1 MDRKAARR
9 RISGVRPGLRA
20 LAAIAFVALSTALL
34 AGVADAPDREFD
46 ERVEGS
52 GPADEE
58 PHRLRQA
65 ADDLRERPAPAPPPA
80 VRWRDSVAVGD
91 PDNGRLVRGVLF
103 PRGGPQFFTWD
114 PVRKRRPSRA
124 WRRWGTDDL
133 VRVTLRV
140 IRAYARAHP
149 GAPRVGVGDLSRPR
163 GGDFGP
169 RFGYIGHA
177 THQNGLDVDI
187 YYPRLDRRERPP
199 DSPADI
205 DLALAQDLLD
215 RFLRAGAVL
224 VYVGPSLPLRGP
236 PDRVVPLPLHDNH
249 LHVRI
254 PG

>member
-1 MDRKAARR
+1 VDRKAARR

-20 LAAIAFVALSTALL
+20 LAAIAVVALSTALL
-34 AGVADAPDREFD
+34 AGAADAPDREAE
-46 ERVEGS
+46 ERVERG
-52 GPADEE
+52 GPADEKS
-58 PHRLRQA
+58 PRTGRP
-65 ADDLRERPAPAPPPA
+65 ADELRERRAPAQPPA
-80 VRWRDSVAVGD
+80 VRWRGSVAVGNPED
-91 PDNGRLVRGVLF
+91 GRLVRGVLF
-103 PRGGPQFFTWD
+103 PRGGPDFFTWD

-124 WRRWGTDDL
+124 WRRWGTDEL

-140 IRAYARAHP
+140 IRAYAHAHP

-199 DSPADI
+199 DTPADV

>member
-1 MDRKAARR
+1 
-9 RISGVRPGLRA
+9 VRPGLRA
-20 LAAIAFVALSTALL
+20 LAAIAVVALFTALL
-34 AGVADAPDREFD
+34 AGAADAPDRDPEG
-46 ERVEGS
+46 RVERTE
-52 GPADEE
+52 PADAN
-58 PHRLRQA
+58 PHRLRRA
-65 ADDLRERPAPAPPPA
+65 ADDLWERRAPAPPPA
-80 VRWRDSVAVGD
+80 VRWRDSVATGE
-91 PDNGRLVRGVLF
+91 PDDGRLVRGVLL
-103 PRGGPQFFTWD
+103 PRGGPHFFTWD
-114 PVRKRRPSRA
+114 PVRKRSPSRA

-177 THQNGLDVDI
+177 THQNGLDVDV

-199 DSPADI
+199 DSPADV
-205 DLALAQDLLD
+205 DVALAQDLLD
-215 RFLRAGAVL
+215 RFLHAGAVL

-236 PDRVVPLPLHDNH
+236 PSRVVPLPLHDNH

>member
-1 MDRKAARR
+1 
-9 RISGVRPGLRA
+9 VRPGLRA
-20 LAAIAFVALSTALL
+20 LAAIAVVALFTALL
-34 AGVADAPDREFD
+34 VGAADAPDRKPAKHVK
-46 ERVEGS
+46 RS
-52 GPADEE
+52 GPAKERSH
-58 PHRLRQA
+58 PLAQPAPRLRE
-65 ADDLRERPAPAPPPA
+65 DPTPASPPA
-80 VRWRDSVAVGD
+80 VRWRDSVAVGEPED
-91 PDNGRLVRGVLF
+91 GRLVRGVLF
-103 PRGGPQFFTWD
+103 PRGGPHFFTWD

-169 RFGYIGHA
+169 SFGYIGHA

-199 DSPADI
+199 DSPSDV
-205 DLALAQDLLD
+205 DVALSQDLLD

-224 VYVGPSLPLRGP
+224 IYSGPSLPLHGP

-254 PG
+254 AG

>member
-1 MDRKAARR
+1 
-9 RISGVRPGLRA
+9 VRPGLRA
-20 LAAIAFVALSTALL
+20 LAAIAVCALSGALL
-34 AGVADAPDREFD
+34 AGAADAPDRQDTED
-46 ERVEGS
+46 RVQPSKTAGEAS
-52 GPADEE
+52 L
-58 PHRLRQA
+58 RLT
-65 ADDLRERPAPAPPPA
+65 RPPDRRPQPRATASPPQ
-80 VRWRDSVAVGD
+80 VRWRDSVAVGEPED
-91 PDNGRLVRGVLF
+91 GRLVHGVLF
-103 PRGGPQFFTWD
+103 PRGGPRFFTWD

-140 IRAYARAHP
+140 IRAYARANP

-169 RFGYIGHA
+169 SFGYIGHA

-199 DSPADI
+199 DSPADV
-205 DLALAQDLLD
+205 DVALAQDLLD

-236 PDRVVPLPLHDNH
+236 AGRVVPLPLHDNH

-254 PG
+254 AG